1 MEDQIKNLK
10 ESLQKSELQNKALQ
24 RNQESL
30 SQIMQNMCT
39 KEKELKLDNNEQRI
53 QILDLEEQIEKL
65 KKEKEYEQSNMQEFN
80 D

>member
-65 KKEKEYEQSNMQEFN
+65 KNEKEYEQQNMQEFN

>member
-30 SQIMQNMCT
+30 SQIMQNMST

-65 KKEKEYEQSNMQEFN
+65 KKEKEYEQSNMHEFN

>member
-1 MEDQIKNLK
+1 M
-10 ESLQKSELQNKALQ
+10 S
-24 RNQESL
+24 
-30 SQIMQNMCT
+30 T

-65 KKEKEYEQSNMQEFN
+65 KKEKEYVQSNIQEFN